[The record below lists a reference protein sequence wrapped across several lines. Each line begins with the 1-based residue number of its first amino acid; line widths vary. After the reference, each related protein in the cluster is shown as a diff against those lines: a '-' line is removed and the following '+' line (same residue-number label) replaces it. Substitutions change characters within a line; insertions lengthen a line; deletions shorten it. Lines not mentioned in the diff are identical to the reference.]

1 LGHITVL
8 ARGGQGRA
16 VVQVAAVCA
25 GGR

>member
-8 ARGGQGRA
+8 ARGGEGLA
-16 VVQVAAVCA
+16 VLQVAAVCA